1 MKKLSIFLLLILSAG
16 YLEQARAAS
25 LKGTVLN
32 IDTILNKPAPDF
44 HLKDVNGKTV
54 SLSDYKGKTL
64 IIDFWA
70 TWCKPCL
77 MSFPSIASVMDKYKD
92 NPNVKFLFIDV
103 REKGEDYPE
112 KVKGFLK
119 ESGYPFDVVYDEKGA
134 DGAMN
139 KTLKSY
145 TLAPG
150 IPEKFII
157 DGKGMMRFETWG
169 INPDKSKEQLVNEL
183 INEIETVRKQN

>member
-1 MKKLSIFLLLILSAG
+1 MKKLSAFLLLILSAG
-16 YLEQARAAS
+16 YLEQAEASS
-25 LKGTVLN
+25 LKSPVLN

-54 SLSDYKGKTL
+54 SLADYKGKTL

-70 TWCKPCL
+70 TWCNPCL
-77 MSFPSIASVMDKYKD
+77 MSFPAVASVMDKYK
-92 NPNVKFLFIDV
+92 NEPSVKFLFIDV
-103 REKGEDYPE
+103 REQGDDYPE

-119 ESGYPFDVVYDEKGA
+119 ESGYPFEVVYDEKGA
-134 DGAMN
+134 NGVMH

-150 IPEKFII
+150 IPEKFIV
-157 DGKGMMRFETWG
+157 DGNGIIRFETFG
-169 INPDKSKEQLVNEL
+169 FNPDKSKEQLASEL
-183 INEIETVRKQN
+183 FKEIEKVRKQN

>member
-1 MKKLSIFLLLILSAG
+1 MKQLSIFLLLILSAA
-16 YLEQARAAS
+16 YLEQAKAAPS
-25 LKGTVLN
+25 KRPVLN

-54 SLSDYKGKTL
+54 SLADYKGKTL

-70 TWCKPCL
+70 TWCEPCL

-103 REKGEDYPE
+103 REKGDGYPE
-112 KVKGFLK
+112 KVKAFLK
-119 ESGYPFDVVYDEKGA
+119 ESGYPFEVAYDEKGT
-134 DGAMN
+134 DGVMD

-157 DGKGMMRFETWG
+157 DGKGIIRFETWG
-169 INPDKSKEQLVNEL
+169 FNTSKSKEEAANDLVK
-183 INEIETVRKQN
+183 EIENVRKQN